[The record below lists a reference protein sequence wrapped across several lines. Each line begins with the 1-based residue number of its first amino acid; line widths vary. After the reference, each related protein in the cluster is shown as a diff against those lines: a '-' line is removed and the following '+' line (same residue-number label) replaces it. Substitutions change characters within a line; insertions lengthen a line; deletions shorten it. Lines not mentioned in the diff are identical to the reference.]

1 MADNGDKEG
10 KTEEATEK
18 KISDALE
25 KGNTPFSREAPLFA
39 SMVGI
44 LIVLALIVAPRAT
57 ALTEDLSLLIDSPGG
72 FPLGDGGDATLL
84 LWNVAL
90 SVGRFLVPAIAVLAI
105 SGIVA

>member
-1 MADNGDKEG
+1 MAQDVDKES

-18 KISDALE
+18 KISDARE

-44 LIVLALIVAPRAT
+44 LIVLALIIGPHAS
-57 ALTEDLSLLIDSPGG
+57 ALIEEMSLMIDSPGG
-72 FPLGDGGDATLL
+72 FPIGNGSDASLL

-90 SVGRFLVPAIAVLAI
+90 AVGRFLLPAIAVL
-105 SGIVA
+105 GIAG

>member
-1 MADNGDKEG
+1 MMAQDVDKDS

-25 KGNTPFSREAPLFA
+25 KGNTPHSREASLFA

-44 LIVLALIVAPRAT
+44 LIVLAFIVAPHVAS
-57 ALTEDLSLLIDSPGG
+57 LSEDMSRLIDSPGG
-72 FPLGDGGDATLL
+72 FSIGNGTEATLL

-90 SVGRFLVPAIAVLAI
+90 SAGRLLLPAIAVLA
-105 SGIVA
+105 V